1 MIALRAPSALSAVGV
16 ALGASWDER
25 IFPPGSHLDFDPIA
39 AAGPSAL
46 PALIE
51 RGRALFKAKFTATGA
66 RDDRGLAGDPRHG
79 LAEACATA
87 KDARAD
93 LVTATG
99 APLTA
104 CSSTSSW
111 SSTAR
116 SRRPRTGIRDGR
128 KAPAAT
134 EAQRRG
140 DPQLAITSFTC
151 MIGSIFV

>member
-66 RDDRGLAGDPRHG
+66 RDDRGLAGDPRRGHRRGLRHG
-79 LAEACATA
+79 QR
-87 KDARAD
+87 RA
-93 LVTATG
+93 
-99 APLTA
+99 
-104 CSSTSSW
+104 
-111 SSTAR
+111 
-116 SRRPRTGIRDGR
+116 RRPGDGDRSPSYRVFVNQFVVVDR
-128 KAPAAT
+128 KKPQAADWYPG
-134 EAQRRG
+134 R
-140 DPQLAITSFTC
+140 
-151 MIGSIFV
+151 